1 MNGEGSNQQTL
12 NVPNRDANK
21 GETSMSIGD
30 KKVGVTPLCFKCG
43 GYSHYVVV
51 CLSKGLLFCV
61 EEEPKFELKSYPKE
75 EETCNEDQLSDE
87 CDY

>member
-30 KKVGVTPLCFKCG
+30 KKVGVTPLWFNCG

-51 CLSKGLLFCV
+51 CPSKGLLFCV
-61 EEEPKFELKSYPKE
+61 E
-75 EETCNEDQLSDE
+75 
-87 CDY
+87 